1 MNSSFKSKMQFFLML
16 VEEFKINGNLY
27 EVKFLK
33 VSKNVLKNVSHIT
46 IIIQWCVL
54 SCVFFWEILHVMH
67 MIFHK
72 CIFDEVIETIIALA
86 IRKSKEKKF
95 YSLTQTL
102 QSMWFFSKKKYIYA
116 NRERKL
122 IMKFKTLFQ
131 LRLFYK

>member
-1 MNSSFKSKMQFFLML
+1 MNSSFKSKMPFFLML
-16 VEEFKINGNLY
+16 VEEFKINVNLY

-33 VSKNVLKNVSHIT
+33 VLKNVLKNVSHIT
-46 IIIQWCVL
+46 MIIQWCIL
-54 SCVFFWEILHVMH
+54 SCVFFWEILHVLH

-86 IRKSKEKKF
+86 IRKSKEKRF

-102 QSMWFFSKKKYIYA
+102 QSMWLFSKKKNA

>member
-16 VEEFKINGNLY
+16 LEEFKINVNLY

-33 VSKNVLKNVSHIT
+33 VLKNVLKNVSHIT
-46 IIIQWCVL
+46 MIIQWCIL
-54 SCVFFWEILHVMH
+54 SCVFFWEILHVLH

-72 CIFDEVIETIIALA
+72 CIFDEVIETIIALS

-102 QSMWFFSKKKYIYA
+102 QSMWFFSKKNYA

-131 LRLFYK
+131 LILFYK